1 MKLEVKRIFQNERGN
16 IALFVIGIL
25 AIMMVLFV
33 FILNLSKVFAVK
45 EQANSTSQQASLA
58 ATAVLY
64 DQIEVAIKKYEDE
77 TLPGLIDKHPK
88 SIAEKIDE
96 KIIELNSNPN
106 YSDYSSNEISIEAV
120 DIVLRDELSKGI
132 GKEELAKTL
141 EDEIEQNII
150 KSMTSEA
157 RQTILENNGNL
168 QGATLTIDDGQVH
181 VKASNTVEATSYDG
195 FFNNFAEEL
204 FQTSAGPK
212 IDFLEY
218 IPFFGVGERSLE

>member
-1 MKLEVKRIFQNERGN
+1 MKLEVKRILQNESGN

-64 DQIEVAIKKYEDE
+64 DQIEVAIKRYEDE
-77 TLPGLIDKHPK
+77 TLPGLVEQHPK

-96 KIIELNSNPN
+96 KIIELNSDPD
-106 YSDYSSNEISIEAV
+106 YSDYSQNEISIEAI
-120 DIVLRDELSKGI
+120 DFVLIDELRHGF
-132 GKEELAKTL
+132 GKKDLAEILEE
-141 EDEIEQNII
+141 EIEQDII

-157 RQTILENNGNL
+157 RQTILENEGNL
-168 QGATLTIDDGQVH
+168 QGATLKIEAGQVY

-212 IDFLEY
+212 IDFLEH
-218 IPFFGVGERSLE
+218 IPSFDVGDRSLE